1 MKTKT
6 LISLIALASCVG
18 LASCG
23 GNNSN
28 EPTTSVIEE
37 ARLVLSQTKLTIEKY
52 EEAVISYELTGSSEK
67 VTWRVSDPNVATVL
81 NGTVS
86 AVGIG
91 NCVITAKAG
100 NLTATCDVEV
110 TMPSQAAVLVV
121 GNSDINLLVGG
132 EEYKTNLFATYKGDR
147 VPATFDLSF
156 VEGEPSDVVSLR
168 HENNKLVV
176 TPLKA
181 GATKAIVSATVRDT
195 LLVKVINITVDNA

>member
-23 GNNSN
+23 GKSS
-28 EPTTSVIEE
+28 EPTSVVEE
-37 ARLVLSQTKLTIEKY
+37 AKLVLSQTKLTIEKY
-52 EEAVISYELTGSSEK
+52 EEATLSYELIGSTEK
-67 VTWRVSDPNVATVL
+67 VSWRVSNPEVATVL
-81 NGTVS
+81 NGVVS

-91 NCVITAKAG
+91 ECVVTAKAG
-100 NLTATCDVEV
+100 NLTATCAVEV

-147 VPATFDLSF
+147 VQATFDLSF
-156 VEGEPSDVVSLR
+156 VEGEATDVVSLR
-168 HENNKLVV
+168 HESNKLVV